1 MDILSLRPTSC
12 STTLGR
18 IGPSAGIEMGQEHA
32 AVVEGAKIR
41 RLMIHRF
48 RGIQSLDWRPAPGLN
63 VILGG
68 GDAGKSTILDAIA
81 LLLNPTNATVLSDA
95 DYYQGD
101 RTKKFF
107 IGAVMSLPST
117 SGIHDQ
123 HALIAPW
130 AWNGTDAVVPDLSE
144 GAPPSDAEAVYKFC
158 VTGTPDLDLNY
169 DIRRPPS
176 DETER
181 FSQTLRRQIG
191 LVRLGGDDRNDRDL
205 RMVQGSALDRLLS
218 DPALRSRFS
227 AKLSG
232 ENFRDDL
239 QPDGQTALDALD
251 EQFRNRAL
259 PHDLDL
265 GLSAQQGLSIGALV
279 GLTAIKGE
287 TRLPLASWGAGTRRL
302 AALAIAQ
309 ACRSG
314 CPITLIDE
322 AERGLEPYRQRK
334 LVADLIM
341 GRSQVFMTTHS
352 AAALAAAEGG
362 KLWHLVRG
370 QTIGALDT
378 PKIALH
384 QKDDPETFL
393 ARMAIVGEG
402 PTEVGFLRY
411 ILETSL
417 SGDLLDRGVKFCNG
431 TGNAFARELL
441 EEMSGAG
448 FNVAGLVDDENDKP
462 TLWSKLKGSM
472 GDRLLQWPAACTE
485 TMVISRLDEGHFEAL
500 ISDSDGNRGPSRL
513 NTLVERLEVLRPELG
528 RVTQSFEAISVA
540 AGGDLRP
547 LIIAAATGSKEGA
560 PKNLEKT
567 WKKHEKAWF
576 KSEAG
581 GRELAKKAETFGV
594 MPNLSAWLAPFVAA
608 IDQASGTSGG

>member
-1 MDILSLRPTSC
+1 MTHEA
-12 STTLGR
+12 ST
-18 IGPSAGIEMGQEHA
+18 AG
-32 AVVEGAKIR
+32 GAIIR

-48 RGIQSLDWRPAPGLN
+48 RGIESLDWRPDPGLN

-81 LLLNPTNATVLSDA
+81 LLLNPTNATLLSDA

-101 RTKKFF
+101 RSKKFL
-107 IGAVMSLPST
+107 IGAVMSLPAS
-117 SGIHDQ
+117 SGVHDQ
-123 HALIAPW
+123 PALVAPW
-130 AWNGTDAVVPDLSE
+130 GWNGKDAVAPDLSD
-144 GAPPSDAEAVYKFC
+144 GAPPSDHEAVYKFC
-158 VTGTPDLDLNY
+158 VTGSSDLDLTY

-181 FSQTLRRQIG
+181 FSQNLRRQIG

-232 ENFRDDL
+232 ENFKGDL
-239 QPDGQTALDALD
+239 QSESQTALDALD
-251 EQFRNRAL
+251 EQFRAQAL

-279 GLTAIKGE
+279 GLTAVKGE
-287 TRLPLASWGAGTRRL
+287 ARLPLVSWGSGTRRL

-309 ACRSG
+309 ACRTG

-334 LVADLIM
+334 LVADLLK

-352 AAALAAAEGG
+352 AAALAAAQGG
-362 KLWHLVRG
+362 KLWHLARG
-370 QTIGALDT
+370 QAIGALDT
-378 PKIALH
+378 PKVALH
-384 QKDDPETFL
+384 QKEDPETFL
-393 ARMAIVGEG
+393 AKLAIVGEG
-402 PTEVGFLRY
+402 PTEIGFLRH
-411 ILETSL
+411 ILERRL
-417 SGDLLDRGVKFCNG
+417 SGDLLDRGIKFCNG

-441 EEMSGAG
+441 QEMAGAG

-462 TLWSKLKGSM
+462 TLWAKLKGVM
-472 GDRLLQWPAACTE
+472 GDRLLQWPKVCTE
-485 TMVISRLDEGHFEAL
+485 QMVINRLDAKHFEAL
-500 ISDSDGNRGPSRL
+500 IKDADGAREASRL
-513 NTLVERLEVLRPELG
+513 KSLVERLEILRPDLG
-528 RVTQSFEAISVA
+528 RVAQSFEAIA
-540 AGGDLRP
+540 EGAGDDLRA
-547 LIIAAATGSKEGA
+547 LIIAAATGSKDGA
-560 PKNLEKT
+560 PEPLEKT

-581 GRELAKKAETFGV
+581 GRELAQKAEAFGV
-594 MPNLSAWLAPFVAA
+594 ISELNAWLDPLVAA
-608 IDQASGTSGG
+608 IDQASATSGA

>member
-1 MDILSLRPTSC
+1 MVQGE
-12 STTLGR
+12 TTTR
-18 IGPSAGIEMGQEHA
+18 D
-32 AVVEGAKIR
+32 GAIIR

-48 RGIQSLDWRPAPGLN
+48 RGIETLDWRPDPGLN

-81 LLLNPTNATVLSDA
+81 LLLNPTNATLLSDA
-95 DYYQGD
+95 DYFAGD
-101 RTKKFF
+101 RSKKFF
-107 IGAVMSLPST
+107 IGAVMSLPAG

-123 HALIAPW
+123 PGLIAPW
-130 AWNGTDAVVPDLSE
+130 GWNGKDAMVPNLSE
-144 GAPPSDAEAVYKFC
+144 DGSPSGAEAVYKFC
-158 VTGTPDLDLNY
+158 VTGSPDLDLTY

-232 ENFRDDL
+232 ENFKGDL
-239 QPDGQTALDALD
+239 QPGSQDALGALDA
-251 EQFRNRAL
+251 QFRDRAL

-279 GLTAIKGE
+279 GLTADKGG
-287 TRLPLASWGAGTRRL
+287 TRLPLSSWGAGTRRL

-322 AERGLEPYRQRK
+322 VERGLEPYRQRK
-334 LVADLIM
+334 LVADLIN

-352 AAALAAAEGG
+352 AAALAAATGG
-362 KLWHLVRG
+362 KLWNLVRG

-378 PKIALH
+378 PKVAQH
-384 QKDDPETFL
+384 QKEDPETFL

-402 PTEVGFLRY
+402 PTEVGFLSY
-411 ILETSL
+411 ILERRL

-431 TGNAFARELL
+431 TGNVFARELL
-441 EEMSGAG
+441 VEMAGAD
-448 FNVAGLVDDENDKP
+448 FNVAGLVDDEGDAP
-462 TLWSKLKGSM
+462 THWARLKGSM
-472 GDRLLQWPAACTE
+472 GDRLLQWPKACTE
-485 TMVISRLDEGHFEAL
+485 QMVISRLDEKHFEAL
-500 ISDSDGNRGPSRL
+500 IADVDGNREASRL
-513 NTLVERLEVLRPELG
+513 NTLVERLEVLRPDLG
-528 RVTQSFEAISVA
+528 RVAQSFEAISAA
-540 AGGDLRP
+540 AGRDLRA
-547 LIIAAATGSKEGA
+547 LIIAAAIGSKAGA
-560 PKNLEKT
+560 PAPLEKT

-576 KSEAG
+576 KSEVG
-581 GRELAKKAETFGV
+581 GRELARKAEAFGV
-594 MPNLSAWLAPFVAA
+594 LPLLKQWLDPLVAA
-608 IDQASGTSGG
+608 IDQASATGTG